1 MIHIPNLIFCCFFK
15 ILFCSFILLVK
26 EILKYLKRTIFLK
39 IKWKTSIFIMI
50 YKTNSLIPKC
60 QDILTFFCLNWF
72 VFVAKIFVALPSFT
86 LITLLDQPKWKRN
99 LFYNSMQYLLL
110 GSIFLLGFLKM
121 FTSFSV
127 NMLVFLLLKVFRLCL
142 CFCFVERQPFV
153 IEAGLAYWKS
163 FQMRTFLFLLLLCL
177 IFPVVF
183 FSFFIILRTL

>member
-1 MIHIPNLIFCCFFK
+1 MKDIYFYNDLCF
-15 ILFCSFILLVK
+15 
-26 EILKYLKRTIFLK
+26 T
-39 IKWKTSIFIMI
+39 
-50 YKTNSLIPKC
+50 KTNSLIPKC

-142 CFCFVERQPFV
+142 CFCFVEQQPFV